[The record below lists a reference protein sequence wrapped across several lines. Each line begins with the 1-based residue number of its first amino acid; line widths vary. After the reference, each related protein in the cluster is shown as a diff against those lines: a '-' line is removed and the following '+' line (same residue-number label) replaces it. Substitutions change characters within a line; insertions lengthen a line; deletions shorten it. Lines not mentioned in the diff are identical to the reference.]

1 MSQVVSHPSERR
13 SEMLLND
20 LLASQGWR
28 LERPP
33 RAHLLLQNEYRD
45 FPELREALA
54 SASKSGP
61 GAGLPEAIL
70 FDHDLNS
77 PLAVVET
84 KRTISEVSAA
94 IEEAQSYAEALFLS
108 GFSPLAVGLA
118 GTEDDGFTLRVT
130 KRIDEKY
137 WSPVTYEENP
147 ITWIPARADILRLV
161 APSASAEIRP
171 TIPPL
176 DVLATRADE
185 INRLL
190 REARVKDEFRPAV
203 VAATMLALWQSRG
216 QVRREPQFILGDINR
231 SCAAA
236 YEAAGRT
243 EVARSIRVDEANETL
258 ARKTRRIATIL
269 ERLNI
274 AVLTA
279 EHDYLGQLYETF
291 FRYTGGNTIGQYFT
305 PRHVTRLMADV
316 CIVGKD
322 DIILDPA
329 CGTGGFFVACMD
341 RLVQVDSL
349 NRQDMVSIL
358 RKQMI
363 GFEDEPVTA
372 ALCIANMM
380 LRGDGSTG
388 VHKDDCFTSVDYP
401 DKGATVVLMNPPFP
415 HSKTDTPVETFVDR
429 ALQGL
434 KHRGKLATIVPT
446 GILVKPGTKQ
456 WRGKILEEH
465 SLLAVCQLPDELFQ
479 PFSSTTTSFVL
490 IEKGV
495 PHDANRKT
503 AFVRLQHDGLT
514 LHKGVRIETTEN
526 DIPKAIDAIINGSQ
540 SPGFSGL
547 ASVGVGAEWASG
559 AYIGSA
565 PADDEE
571 VFEATDVLVRRLA
584 SFYTRYSRE
593 IVRQRHMI
601 HHGEIRHAQ
610 YDELVSD
617 RKQQNARNISGETG
631 QVGNAFDIYY
641 GLSELESRKG
651 IPAGSTLIVSPTE
664 AYNGCYG
671 WLEFGT
677 VVCPP
682 FITVARTGSIGEAFV
697 HLEPCAP
704 NSDCLVLLPRTPMRT
719 AELLLVT
726 AAIRLE
732 RWRYNYGRKI
742 TPKRIAGVRWPQS
755 PQLISRVDELFEKFA
770 KVIAAALEPYED
782 HESQ

>member
-1 MSQVVSHPSERR
+1 MSQGISHPSERR

-33 RAHLLLQNEYRD
+33 RGHLLLQNEYRD

-54 SASKSGP
+54 GASKSGP
-61 GAGLPEAIL
+61 GPGLPEAIL

-84 KRTISEVSAA
+84 KRSISEVNIA

-108 GFSPLAVGLA
+108 GLFPLAVGLA
-118 GTEDDGFTLRVT
+118 GTEDDEFALRVT
-130 KRIDEKY
+130 KRIGESH
-137 WSPVTYEENP
+137 WSPVTYENNP
-147 ITWIPARADILRLV
+147 ITWIPAQADILRIL

-216 QVRREPQFILGDINR
+216 QVRREPQFILGDINT
-231 SCAAA
+231 SCTAA
-236 YEAAGRT
+236 YKQAGRT
-243 EVARSIRVDEANETL
+243 EVAKSIRVDEANQRL
-258 ARKTRRIATIL
+258 AIKTRRIATIL

-316 CIVGKD
+316 CAVGKG

-341 RLVQVDSL
+341 RLVQVEGL
-349 NRQDMVSIL
+349 NRKAMVEIL
-358 RKQMI
+358 KKQMI

-388 VHKDDCFTSVDYP
+388 VHKDDCFTSSDYP
-401 DKGATVVLMNPPFP
+401 DEEATVVLMNPPFP
-415 HSKTDTPVETFVDR
+415 HSKTDTTVEAFVDR
-429 ALQGL
+429 ALEGL
-434 KHRGKLATIVPT
+434 RHRGKLATIVPT
-446 GILVKPGTKQ
+446 GVLVKAGTSQ
-456 WRGKILEEH
+456 WRRKVLERH

-479 PFSSTTTSFVL
+479 PFSSTTTSFIL

-495 PHDANRKT
+495 PHNKSRKT

-526 DIPKAIDAIINGSQ
+526 DITKAEDAIINRSE

-547 ASVGVGAEWASG
+547 ASVTADAEWAAG
-559 AYIGSA
+559 AYIESA
-565 PADDEE
+565 PADDDA
-571 VFEATDVLVRRLA
+571 VFEATDVLMRRLA
-584 SFYTRYSRE
+584 SFYARYSRE
-593 IVRQRHMI
+593 IVRQRQMVRNHDI
-601 HHGEIRHAQ
+601 YQAQ
-610 YDELVSD
+610 YTELVSK
-617 RKQQNARNISGETG
+617 RKQDNARSISDVQGE
-631 QVGNAFDIYY
+631 VGNAFDIYY
-641 GLSELESRKG
+641 GLAELESRKG
-651 IPAGSTLIVSPTE
+651 IPPGSTLIISPTE

-671 WLEFGT
+671 WLEFPYGHSST
-677 VVCPP
+677 
-682 FITVARTGSIGEAFV
+682 IYYGS
-697 HLEPCAP
+697 
-704 NSDCLVLLPRTPMRT
+704 SDWVY
-719 AELLLVT
+719 
-726 AAIRLE
+726 
-732 RWRYNYGRKI
+732 W
-742 TPKRIAGVRWPQS
+742 
-755 PQLISRVDELFEKFA
+755 
-770 KVIAAALEPYED
+770 
-782 HESQ
+782 